1 MDDFRN
7 NPYGTPLSPEGKR
20 RRREILQVAI
30 HEARAIRSRRFRRR
44 IAIVG
49 AIALLA
55 VLFIPRPAPRP
66 LVHQS
71 TPAPEPRHVAL
82 ATRIVPRVTPRPP
95 RQPSEILITYIQ
107 TDPQIASHLTLSPQK
122 PTWQTIGD
130 DALLERLSEAG
141 KPAGLAY
148 VDGRAIILFRN
159 KAPPSNAVPHQ
170 FR

>member
-1 MDDFRN
+1 M
-7 NPYGTPLSPEGKR
+7 
-20 RRREILQVAI
+20 
-30 HEARAIRSRRFRRR
+30 
-44 IAIVG
+44 
-49 AIALLA
+49 
-55 VLFIPRPAPRP
+55 RPARSAAAGSAGVSPSLAQLRC
-66 LVHQS
+66 LLSCSSRAQ
-71 TPAPEPRHVAL
+71 RLAL